1 MVVGGCSSLFV
12 YVRTWRGSLDS
23 LLKLMTELLNAMK
36 PIHDVVL
43 LFSYQSDQDNDCIS
57 INSNDINTYL
67 SWPSE

>member
-1 MVVGGCSSLFV
+1 MVVVVFSVTFELGEVQF
-12 YVRTWRGSLDS
+12 DS
-23 LLKLMTELLNAMK
+23 VLKMMTELLNAMK

-57 INSNDINTYL
+57 INSNDNNNSYL